1 MRSDRACIGW
11 CAMTFKPEVD
21 RLSKCGLC
29 RYAIYVT
36 LYVSTTIM
44 LAVISP
50 FVVLRMTVGHVSQE
64 IFIYW

>member
-1 MRSDRACIGW
+1 
-11 CAMTFKPEVD
+11 MTFKLEVD

-36 LYVSTTIM
+36 LYVSTIIM

-64 IFIYW
+64 ISGYW